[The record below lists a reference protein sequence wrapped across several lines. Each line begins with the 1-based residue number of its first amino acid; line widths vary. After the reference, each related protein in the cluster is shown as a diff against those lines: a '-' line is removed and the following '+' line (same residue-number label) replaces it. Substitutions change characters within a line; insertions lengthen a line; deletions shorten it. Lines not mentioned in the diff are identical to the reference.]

1 MLKTVSCGSLSI
13 ENLGDDVVLAGWVHR
28 RRDHGGLI
36 FIDLRDREGVVQVVF
51 NPELAPEIH
60 VMAQDLRSEWVV
72 QVKGSVG
79 QRPDGTDNPRIP
91 TGYVE
96 VVAKELKILNPSKT
110 PPFGIDDEL
119 SLIHI

>member
-72 QVKGSVG
+72 QVKGAVG